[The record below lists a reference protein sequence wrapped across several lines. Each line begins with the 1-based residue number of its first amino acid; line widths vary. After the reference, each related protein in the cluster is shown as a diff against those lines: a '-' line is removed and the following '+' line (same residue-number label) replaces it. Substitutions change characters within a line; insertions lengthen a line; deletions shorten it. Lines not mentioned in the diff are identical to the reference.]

1 MAQALFYRGFGRL
14 LFFSFPVLLFFSS
27 CRSARNFTSPLPGE
41 YSVRISGFPASGYK
55 NVKRVRQGY
64 RLKDGK
70 LDIGLRKTSAVVLR
84 KLRW

>member
-27 CRSARNFTSPLPGE
+27 CRSASNFTSPLPGE

-55 NVKRVRQGY
+55 NVKRVRQY
-64 RLKDGK
+64 EFAQRR
-70 LDIGLRKTSAVVLR
+70 IMFQPAEH
-84 KLRW
+84 

>member
-41 YSVRISGFPASGYK
+41 YSGPGYPDF
-55 NVKRVRQGY
+55 RHP
-64 RLKDGK
+64 
-70 LDIGLRKTSAVVLR
+70 DIRM
-84 KLRW
+84 